1 VFLLEALCDSLWL
14 NRCGIPIGSK
24 KLITSIRS
32 VYIFSEFQKFGVG
45 LCVEMPLLMKA
56 TLRNILIFFGILLIL
71 GCAWFFRN
79 IVVYILVSGVF
90 SIMGRPLVDL
100 FCRIRIK
107 RWSFP
112 RPLSALLTLAIIWGL
127 IILFFFTFVPLVTRQ
142 IEYFSSIDSGKI
154 VQIVS
159 GPINKVESV
168 FRAFNKDITKDLSI
182 QDYIMEK
189 VAGVLNINMIHNF
202 IGSLLNVLG
211 NVIIAIFSITFITF
225 FFLKD
230 QRLFFES
237 ILMWVPDKYVDNVT
251 RALYSIKKLLTRY
264 FIGIVIQSTC
274 IMILVTIGMTIVGI
288 DFQQAVVM
296 GLILGILNVIPYVG
310 PWIGLFIALIM
321 GVASHINQD
330 INTVVIPLVTYM
342 IIVEVITHLIDNIVF
357 QPVIFSSSVKA
368 HPLEIFIVVLASG
381 FAAGV
386 PGMILG
392 IPAYTVM
399 RVFAREFF
407 YNFKAVQKITSSL
420 SAENIGNK
428 THIPFMSNDNHSSE

>member
-1 VFLLEALCDSLWL
+1 ML
-14 NRCGIPIGSK
+14 NS
-24 KLITSIRS
+24 SS
-32 VYIFSEFQKFGVG
+32 ESQIFSEFKKFGLG
-45 LCVEMPLLMKA
+45 LYEEMTLTMKA
-56 TLRNILIFFGILLIL
+56 TLRNILIFCGVLILL

-90 SIMGRPLVDL
+90 SIMGKPLVEL
-100 FCRIRIK
+100 FCKIRIK
-107 RWSFP
+107 KWSFP
-112 RPLSALLTLAIIWGL
+112 RSLSALLTLIVIWGM
-127 IILFFFTFVPLVTRQ
+127 IILFFVTFVPLVTRQ
-142 IEYFSSIDSGKI
+142 IAYFSSIDSEKI

-159 GPINKVESV
+159 GPINKVESL
-168 FRAFNKDITKDLSI
+168 FRAINKDIPKDLPV
-182 QDYIMEK
+182 QDYIVRK
-189 VAGVLNINMIHNF
+189 VAGVLNINLIQSF
-202 IGSLLNVLG
+202 IGSLIGILG
-211 NVIIAIFSITFITF
+211 NVLIAIFSITFITF

-251 RALYSIKKLLTRY
+251 RALYSVKSLLTRY

-274 IMILVTIGMTIVGI
+274 IMILVTIGMTIAGI

-296 GLILGILNVIPYVG
+296 GLIIGILNVIPYAG
-310 PWIGLFIALIM
+310 PWIGLSIAIIM

-330 INTVVIPLVTYM
+330 FTTVVIPLVTYM

-357 QPVIFSSSVKA
+357 QPVIFSNSVKA

-381 FAAGV
+381 FAAGI

-392 IPAYTVM
+392 IPAYTVL

-420 SAENIGNK
+420 SGENIGNK
-428 THIPFMSNDNHSSE
+428 SHIQFRSNDGPAKE